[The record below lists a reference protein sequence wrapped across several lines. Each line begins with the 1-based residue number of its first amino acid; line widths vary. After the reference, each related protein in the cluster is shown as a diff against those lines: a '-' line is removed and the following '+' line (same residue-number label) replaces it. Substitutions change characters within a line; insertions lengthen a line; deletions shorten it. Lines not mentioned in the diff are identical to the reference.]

1 MTNTGYQLPNTNSI
15 PVVNLNLSSENG
27 IPNNNNE
34 NINNSEFKNYIIQNN
49 ISLKNDNDKLL
60 KEIKEKDEK
69 LLELESETDKQDERI
84 RYMRGLLHNLYELKT
99 LSAKLSNIWQSHA
112 KEISNKNLT
121 LSELENYLN
130 KIIFIFS
137 IFQIINLLIILM
149 FLKNNK
155 TYFVISN
162 LLPLVLIKISN
173 NNKLSFKNLIFL
185 KFSNCENS
193 NNSNNSNNYRTILNN
208 SKEHYNKIIELEQAC
223 AGVSVMID
231 NI

>member
-1 MTNTGYQLPNTNSI
+1 MTPTNSI
-15 PVVNLNLSSENG
+15 PVVNLNLSSENS
-27 IPNNNNE
+27 NHSNLNNNE
-34 NINNSEFKNYIIQNN
+34 NLSEFKEFKDYIIQNN
-49 ISLKNDNDKLL
+49 IALKKDNDNFL

-69 LLELESETDKQDERI
+69 ILELETETDKQDERI

-99 LSAKLSNIWQSHA
+99 LSSKLSNIWQTHA
-112 KEISNKNLT
+112 KEISNKNMT
-121 LSELENYLN
+121 LSELVNYLN

-137 IFQIINLLIILM
+137 IFQIINLITILM

-155 TYFVISN
+155 ILLIISN
-162 LLPLVLIKISN
+162 FLPFIIIKLIIKISN
-173 NNKLSFKNLIFL
+173 NNKFRFKNLIFL
-185 KFSNCENS
+185 KFNNCENS
-193 NNSNNSNNYRTILNN
+193 NNYRNVLNS

>member
-1 MTNTGYQLPNTNSI
+1 MTPTNSI
-15 PVVNLNLSSENG
+15 PVVNLNLLSENKSDNHNLSSL
-27 IPNNNNE
+27 NNNNLSE
-34 NINNSEFKNYIIQNN
+34 FTEFKNYIIQNN

-121 LSELENYLN
+121 LSELKNYLN

-155 TYFVISN
+155 IYFVISN
-162 LLPLVLIKISN
+162 FLPLVIIKLFIKVS

-185 KFSNCENS
+185 KFDNRENS
-193 NNSNNSNNYRTILNN
+193 NNYKTVLNN